1 MWRRNITFA
10 CELHQLLYWVGVEIL
25 CVVGLHKCVTASR
38 SFGAKIIPVVDF
50 DGCVTDCCHLS
61 NSNVGKD

>member
-1 MWRRNITFA
+1 
-10 CELHQLLYWVGVEIL
+10 VEIL
-25 CVVGLHKCVTASR
+25 CVVGLHKLVTASR

-50 DGCVTDCCHLS
+50 DGSVADCHLS